1 MIKKKICLL
10 GAFAVG
16 KTSLMK
22 RYVNSTFS
30 EDYHSTIGAKVDSRD
45 EEIQGQQVRMLIWD
59 LAGEDVLTVVPKTF
73 LRGAA
78 AVIVVI
84 DATRA
89 RSLDVAQSLANTVRE
104 CLGGI
109 RIVYAINKQD
119 LVDDEVIEELKAQ
132 LDTKDTV
139 VVTSAKTGDHVEELF
154 LDLATSLLASGAGV
168 Q

>member
-22 RYVNSTFS
+22 RFVNSTFS
-30 EDYHSTIGAKVDSRD
+30 EDYHSTIGAKVDSR
-45 EEIQGQQVRMLIWD
+45 EQEIHGQQVRMLIWD
-59 LAGEDVLTVVPKTF
+59 LAGEDILTVVPKTF

-84 DATRA
+84 DATRE
-89 RSLDVAQSLANTVRE
+89 RSLDVAQSLAHTVRE
-104 CLGGI
+104 SLGDI
-109 RIVYAINKQD
+109 RIIYAINKQD
-119 LVDDEVIEELKAQ
+119 LVDDEVIEGLKSQ
-132 LDTKDTV
+132 LNTQESV
-139 VVTSAKTGDHVEELF
+139 VVTSAKTGDHVEDLF
-154 LDLATSLLASGAGV
+154 LDLATSFRAPSAGV